1 MLSNNYTLLFLKLKQ
16 AFPYLVLALL
26 AISCNQKPGNDSTN
40 NPKSRIVTRSQTDL
54 SGLAEQFN
62 QSFEYDS
69 AYKYHNLALSNY
81 KKTNNWEKY
90 ILTLISMADIERMRS
105 NGNNAMQLILTAE
118 NTLTEKLSSAK
129 SLLAT
134 VKHKQG
140 VLLMDKGNYD
150 SALMILNTS
159 IETRIQSNGKED
171 TLLAM
176 TYNATGN
183 IYFHT
188 RKYQQAISA
197 YTRAYE
203 LELKRKKP
211 NDADLA
217 MFIQNTAII
226 HAQQGNYEK
235 AGEAFNRSIE
245 INERILKPDDPS
257 LAMPLLN
264 MGRLLILAYKD
275 NEALSYYNRAENIL
289 TSRLGN
295 EHIDLSSLYMN
306 KGQIYVHLADY
317 EKALS
322 YFRKALSIAE
332 KNFDDGHPL
341 ILSLNM
347 NIGYVLEKKGE
358 LANALQYYQA
368 SIPTDENDP
377 AGIKTYIN
385 MASLYTAMEEPEKAA
400 ALYKKSI
407 ALADRL
413 LGTDHPETALLY
425 TRYGYF
431 QLSSNLGDL
440 GYQMFVSALESSIAN
455 YGTESR
461 EVSNNY
467 VHLGHY
473 YMASPDPLKALIN
486 YQKAINALISN
497 YQSADITT
505 NPSEKDLI
513 PDRYLINALNGKA
526 NALFILAK
534 ANGDIPS
541 LKHSLE
547 TYKLSVKVVEK
558 LRSLYQNEESK
569 LLISEDERNTYLDAV
584 KVGTQLYKLT
594 GDSFYAEE
602 AFRYAD
608 KGKSAVLLASMMD
621 VEARQFGKIP
631 QNILKLENKLKLD
644 LSSYARYIYEEQLKP
659 EPSVERIRL
668 WESLAFDLEG
678 RYDSLIKVLESV
690 YPEYYSLKY
699 KEPVLDIENIKKNLE
714 PGRSLIEYAV
724 TDTLLYI
731 FVLNQ
736 EKFEVIEHKI
746 RDDFRD
752 NIRVLTSSTTTTDF
766 MSIRKSDYLQYV
778 NAAHSLYIDL
788 LKPVKNIIDDKKL
801 IIIPDAEIGYISF
814 DMLLNSPADTTT
826 MNFRNLPFLIYD
838 HIISYSA
845 SAALQYSDLQKAKR
859 RPVKN
864 LLAMAPSYQNLT
876 NLEEDGFVDETG
888 NTVYLLPIPGV
899 EDEIREIRKV
909 LSGKTLKG
917 EKATEQSFKSIAS
930 EYNILHFAMHT
941 LINNEKPMLSKL
953 VFYQDAD
960 STEDGMLNTYE
971 LFGMEL
977 NAGLAVLSACN
988 TGTGKLLKGEG
999 IMNLARGF
1007 VYAGVPSIVM
1017 TMWSVEDQSSAQI
1030 VNSFY
1035 QYLDKGIPK
1044 DEALRQAK
1052 LDMLAEGNMLRSHPY
1067 YWAAYVTIGDYSPM
1081 KLIKPL
1087 WLNIFF
1093 IAIALVSIVSV
1104 ISVFVRKRTHSSTVK
1119 THTLPPSA
1127 D

>member
-1 MLSNNYTLLFLKLKQ
+1 MLLNCNILLPLNLKQ
-16 AFPYLVLALL
+16 ALHLLVLAFFTV
-26 AISCNQKPGNDSTN
+26 SCTKITDKDSTRS
-40 NPKSRIVTRSQTDL
+40 PEKKIVTRSHTDL
-54 SGLAEQFN
+54 FKLAEQFH

-69 AYKYHNLALSNY
+69 AYKYFELALSNY
-81 KKTNNWEKY
+81 QKTNNWDRY
-90 ILTLISMADIERMRS
+90 IHTLIRMADIERVRS
-105 NGNNAMQLILTAE
+105 NGSNARQLIHSAE
-118 NTLTEKLSSAK
+118 NTLLEKLNTNK
-129 SLLAT
+129 SLLADI
-134 VKHKQG
+134 KHKQG
-140 VLLMDKGNYD
+140 VLLMDKGSYD

-159 IETRIQSNGKED
+159 IETRIQANGKED

-188 RKYQQAISA
+188 RNYQQAISA

-226 HAQQGNYEK
+226 YAQEGNYEK

-257 LAMPLLN
+257 LAMSFLN
-264 MGRLLILAYKD
+264 MGRLLVLAYKEND
-275 NEALSYYNRAENIL
+275 AILYYDRAENIL
-289 TSRLGN
+289 TNRLGA

-306 KGQIYVHLADY
+306 KGGIYVHLADY

-332 KNFDDGHPL
+332 KNFDEGHAL

-358 LANALQYYQA
+358 FANALRYYQA
-368 SIPTDENDP
+368 SIPSDENNP
-377 AGIKTYIN
+377 AVIKTYIN
-385 MASLYTAMEEPEKAA
+385 MASLYAAMDEPEKAA
-400 ALYKKSI
+400 ELYKKSI
-407 ALADRL
+407 TLADKL
-413 LGTDHPETALLY
+413 LGTNHPETALLY

-431 QLSSNLGDL
+431 QLSSYRDDL
-440 GYQMFVSALESSIAN
+440 GYKMFSSALKSSIAN
-455 YGTESR
+455 YGSDSR
-461 EVSNNY
+461 EVSNNHL
-467 VHLGHY
+467 HLGHY
-473 YMASPDPLKALIN
+473 YMATPDPKQALDQ
-486 YQKAINALISN
+486 YQRAIVALISSYN
-497 YQSADITT
+497 TTDFTT

-526 NALFILAK
+526 NALFTLA
-534 ANGDIPS
+534 ASSNDIPM
-541 LKHSLE
+541 LQHSLE

-558 LRSLYQNEESK
+558 LRSMYQNEESK
-569 LLISEDERNTYLDAV
+569 LLISEDERKTYLDAV
-584 KVGTQLYKLT
+584 KVATELYKIT
-594 GDSFYAEE
+594 DDSFYAEE
-602 AFRYAD
+602 AFRYSD

-621 VEARQFGKIP
+621 VEARQYGKIP
-631 QNILKLENKLKLD
+631 ENILKLENKLKLE

-659 EPSVERIRL
+659 EPAKDRIRL

-678 RYDSLIKVLESV
+678 RYDSLIKVLERV
-690 YPEYYSLKY
+690 YPDYYSLKY
-699 KEPVLDIENIKKNLE
+699 KEPVLDIENIKQNLE
-714 PGRSLIEYAV
+714 PGRTLIEYAL

-736 EKFEVIEHKI
+736 EKFEVIKHKTGN
-746 RDDFRD
+746 DFRE
-752 NIRVLTSSTTTTDF
+752 NIRTLTSSTTANDLL
-766 MSIRKSDYLQYV
+766 SIRKTDYLKYV
-778 NAAHSLYIDL
+778 NAAHSLYLDL
-788 LKPVKNIIDDKKL
+788 LKPVKSINDDKKL
-801 IIIPDAEIGYISF
+801 IIIPDAEIGFISF
-814 DMLLNSPADTTT
+814 DMLLTSQADTTT

-845 SAALQYSDLQKAKR
+845 SAALQYSDLQKATR

-876 NLEEDGFVDETG
+876 NLKDDGFVDETG

-899 EDEIREIRKV
+899 ENEIREIRKV

-917 EKATEQSFKSIAS
+917 EKATEQSFKNIAS

-960 STEDGMLNTYE
+960 STDDGMLNTYE

-1017 TMWSVEDQSSAQI
+1017 TMWSVEDQASAQI
-1030 VNSFY
+1030 VTSFY
-1035 QYLDKGIPK
+1035 QYLDKGMPK

-1081 KLIKPL
+1081 KLFKPI
-1087 WLNIFF
+1087 WLNIFYLV
-1093 IAIALVSIVSV
+1093 IALASIVSIV
-1104 ISVFVRKRTHSSTVK
+1104 SVFVRKRSHALKVETD
-1119 THTLPPSA
+1119 TLPPSA

>member
-16 AFPYLVLALL
+16 AFTYLVLVLL
-26 AISCNQKPGNDSTN
+26 AISCNKNPGTDSTN

-54 SGLAEQFN
+54 SGLAEQFH

-69 AYKYHNLALSNY
+69 AFKYYNLSLSNY
-81 KKTNNWEKY
+81 KKANNWEKY

-105 NGNNAMQLILTAE
+105 NGSNARELIQSAE
-118 NTLTEKLSSAK
+118 NTLQEKLNTNK
-129 SLLAT
+129 SLLADI
-134 VKHKQG
+134 KHKQG

-150 SALMILNTS
+150 SALIILNTS
-159 IETRIQSNGKED
+159 IETRIQANGSED

-203 LELKRKKP
+203 LELKRKTP

-226 HAQQGNYEK
+226 HAQEGNYEK
-235 AGEAFNRSIE
+235 ASEAFSRSIE
-245 INERILKPDDPS
+245 INERILKPDDPAM
-257 LAMPLLN
+257 AMPFLN

-332 KNFDDGHPL
+332 KNFDKGHAL

-347 NIGYVLEKKGE
+347 NIGYVLEKKRE
-358 LANALQYYQA
+358 FLNALQYYEA
-368 SIPTDENDP
+368 SIPADENDP
-377 AGIKTYIN
+377 AGIKTYMN
-385 MASLYTAMEEPEKAA
+385 MASLYSAMDEPEKAA
-400 ALYKKSI
+400 AFYKKSI

-413 LGTDHPETALLY
+413 LGTNHPETALLY

-431 QLSSNLGDL
+431 QLSNNLDDL
-440 GYQMFVSALESSIAN
+440 GYQMFVRALESSIAN
-455 YGTESR
+455 YGKESR
-461 EVSNNY
+461 EVSNNF

-473 YMASPDPLKALIN
+473 YLATLKQKQALSHF
-486 YQKAINALISN
+486 QSAINALISS
-497 YQSADITT
+497 YQSSDIAT
-505 NPSEKDLI
+505 NPAEKDLI

-558 LRSLYQNEESK
+558 LRSMYQNEESK
-569 LLISEDERNTYLDAV
+569 LQISEDERKTYLDAV
-584 KVGTQLYKLT
+584 KVATELYKLT
-594 GDSFYAEE
+594 KDTFFAEE
-602 AFRYAD
+602 AFKYAD

-631 QNILKLENKLKLD
+631 ENILRLENKLKLD
-644 LSSYARYIYEEQLKP
+644 MSSYARYIYEEQLKP
-659 EPSVERIRL
+659 EPSVEKIRL

-678 RYDSLIKVLESV
+678 RYDSLIKVLERV
-690 YPEYYSLKY
+690 YPDYYSLKY
-699 KEPVLDIENIKKNLE
+699 KEPILDIENIKKNLE
-714 PGRSLIEYAV
+714 PGRTLIEYSV
-724 TDTLLYI
+724 TDTMLYI
-731 FVLNQ
+731 FVLNR

-746 RDDFRD
+746 RNDFRE
-752 NIRVLTSSTTTTDF
+752 NIRTLTLSTTTTDF

-778 NAAHSLYIDL
+778 NAAHSLYLDL
-788 LKPVKNIIDDKKL
+788 LDPVKNIIDDKKL

-814 DMLLNSPADTTT
+814 DMLLTSQADTTT

-845 SAALQYSDLQKAKR
+845 SAALQYSNLQKTTR

-909 LSGKTLKG
+909 LTGRSLKG
-917 EKATEQSFKSIAS
+917 EMATERSFKEVAS
-930 EYNILHFAMHT
+930 DYNILHFAMHT

-1035 QYLDKGIPK
+1035 QYLDKGMPK

-1067 YWAAYVTIGDYSPM
+1067 YWAAYVNIGDYSPM

-1087 WLNIFF
+1087 WLNIFYF
-1093 IAIALVSIVSV
+1093 VIALASIIS
-1104 ISVFVRKRTHSSTVK
+1104 ILSVFARKRSYALKVEADS
-1119 THTLPPSA
+1119 LPPSA